1 MTEGAL
7 GQVADAEL
15 DHWLSELSL
24 ALRTPQEPSVDQAAH
39 LHHSLCGIL
48 TALRGRPYPP
58 FEPRPRADVVRLPLE
73 AEKRLV
79 SCGKEVE
86 AALRGVLSEAAN
98 RTSMREADDVFDSLF
113 TVAGYVSLM
122 HADPD
127 AYVAT
132 AIRESVPES
141 SSTTAKVAA
150 ALMAAYISPPLIG
163 WTNELTKM
171 LGEAVAAGRAK
182 SLVAALNHAVE
193 RTDALL
199 GELDRPHGLSPA
211 QPDLELEAW
220 DLPPDAPVLV
230 DLPLYPTADGDEP
243 TCSSVLP
250 DLAPPSDPDD
260 IDLGDLRLPPPGRK
274 RGIGG
279 IRGI

>member
-1 MTEGAL
+1 MTEGVS
-7 GQVADAEL
+7 GQVAEAEL
-15 DHWLSELSL
+15 ERWLSELSS
-24 ALRTPQEPSVDQAAH
+24 ALRAPQDPNVDQAAH

-48 TALRGRPYPP
+48 AALGGQPYPS
-58 FEPRPRADVVRLPLE
+58 FKSRPRADVVALPPD

-141 SSTTAKVAA
+141 SSATAKVAT

-171 LGEAVAAGRAK
+171 LGQAVAAGRAK
-182 SLVAALNHAVE
+182 SLAAALNHAVE
-193 RTDALL
+193 RADALL
-199 GELDRPHGLSPA
+199 AELDRA
-211 QPDLELEAW
+211 QPDLEPW
-220 DLPPDAPVLV
+220 DLSPDASTTAPVLV
-230 DLPLYPTADGDEP
+230 DLPPHRTVDPDEP
-243 TCSSVLP
+243 AFESVLP
-250 DLAPPSDPDD
+250 DLAPPRDSND
-260 IDLGDLRLPPPGRK
+260 IDLGDLRLPPIPRRK

-279 IRGI
+279 IGGI